1 MSASQTPSTKN
12 QNSSTQ
18 KSGVDMNMVFFGIV
32 AIAFLFTVV
41 LTIFPP
47 YAHILEYKA
56 DPKNTN
62 AVQSQVM
69 GNITADTSCVDVPR
83 VFFLHQDTVL
93 GEGTVQAQD
102 KGWNYTISL
111 PSTNN
116 QEMHLFAICSEA
128 SSSTANVEKTSS
140 GKVATYSSSKKTAQ
154 EWETE
159 KTQTV
164 ALVKQALIPDQVGQA
179 ALAAAKSSVTL
190 AIGLIGYIAL
200 FLGLMKIVE
209 KAGGLEWMA
218 NMIRPILVKLF
229 PDIPAN
235 HPAMGAIIMNVAAN
249 ALGLGN
255 AATPFGLKAMKELQ
269 TINPHKDTATNA
281 MCLFLAIN
289 TSGLALLPTGIIGL
303 RAQFGS
309 VDPASIFPTTLFA
322 TGLSTLSA
330 ILMAKVLSRFF
341 PSPPPDPDFVPMEH
355 HPVSTT
361 TLREFIPVTLFAIA
375 LGGLVTLVYVYGDL
389 VSAWIM
395 PVLIFSMLLV
405 GFVRKV
411 PVYETFIEGAKEGFH
426 MGTMIIPYLIAILS
440 AIAML
445 RASGGLEYMV
455 GIIEPVTSLVSLP
468 GEVLP
473 LALLRPLS
481 GSGAF
486 GLTAELVQTYGPDSY
501 IGVLAS
507 TLNGSTETTFYVLAV
522 YFGSVGVFR
531 YRHALWAGLFADFM
545 GIVGSLIAVN
555 LFLNW

>member
-1 MSASQTPSTKN
+1 MSTSQNPPTK
-12 QNSSTQ
+12 
-18 KSGVDMNMVFFGIV
+18 KSGVDMNIVFFGIV

-47 YAHILEYKA
+47 HSKILEYKMVPT
-56 DPKNTN
+56 DPQS
-62 AVQSQVM
+62 VQSKIE
-69 GNITADTSCVDVPR
+69 GHITADTNCADVPR
-83 VFFLHQDTVL
+83 IFVLHQEEVL
-93 GEGTVQAQD
+93 AEGIVEGQD
-102 KGWNYTISL
+102 KGWNYTVPLSVQD
-111 PSTNN
+111 TNTK
-116 QEMHLFAICSEA
+116 ELHLFAICDEA
-128 SSSTANVEKTSS
+128 NSSTPSTGSEKIKS
-140 GKVATYSSSKKTAQ
+140 GKVATYSSGKKTVE
-154 EWETE
+154 EWGTE
-159 KTQTV
+159 QTHSV

-218 NMIRPILVKLF
+218 NMIRPILVRLF

-269 TINPHKDTATNA
+269 SINPHKDTATNA

-309 VDPASIFPTTLFA
+309 ADPASIFPTTLFA
-322 TGLSTLSA
+322 TGLSTISA
-330 ILMAKVLSRFF
+330 ILISKLLSRFF
-341 PSPPPDPDFVPMEH
+341 PSPAPDPDFVPMEH
-355 HPVSTT
+355 PQVSSTT
-361 TLREFIPVTLFAIA
+361 FREFIPVTLFAMA
-375 LGGLVTLVYVYGDL
+375 LGGLVSLVYVYGDV

-405 GFVRKV
+405 GFLRKV

-455 GIIEPVTSLVSLP
+455 GIIEPVTSLVALP

-501 IGVLAS
+501 VGVLAS